1 MDERDALRHLST
13 DELIGIILDLQAKVK
28 QLEDR
33 LNRPPKTPDNSS
45 IPSGQQPKAN
55 RPKGKRAKRGPK
67 PGHAGISRTKTE
79 PDVVVEVRVEVCAAC
94 GADLR
99 DVPSTVIGSSQVVD
113 LPPVRPVVIEAR
125 RCAVCCPACGQTQ
138 TVDYPAGLEAERVFG
153 PRLEAVVHYLHLAHP
168 LSYVRVQDILH
179 DLFGLDISLGALV
192 NTVRRARD
200 TFSTAAQTILDDVR
214 ASGVIGSDETGARV
228 DGQTAWLWVVQ
239 TDTSAYYTIAPTRGA
254 VVLDRLMSDTL
265 PTVWV
270 SDLAKAQLKQPS
282 VLRQICLAHQLRD
295 LQYAIDLHR
304 CAWAYRFQ
312 ALLFRA
318 MRLGRQR
325 DLIPP
330 HAYGQQVV
338 AIERACDALL
348 NQVPRSPE
356 SQNLRQRFLLHRDHL
371 FTFLSVP
378 GVPPTNNASE
388 QALRNSVVYR
398 KVTGGFRSDWGASAY
413 ANVASVL
420 ETARRRGQDFL
431 DTLLSLLTKPFDL
444 SLAFAPPGE

>member
-1 MDERDALRHLST
+1 MDEREALRQLST
-13 DELIGIILDLQAKVK
+13 DELIGIIVDLQAKVR
-28 QLEDR
+28 QLEER
-33 LNRPPKTPDNSS
+33 NRRPPKTPDNSS

-67 PGHAGISRTKTE
+67 PGHAGISRTNTE
-79 PDVVVEVRVEVCAAC
+79 PDVVVEVRVETCAAC

-99 DVPSTVIGSSQVVD
+99 DVPYTVVGSSQVVD
-113 LPPVRPVVIEAR
+113 LPPVRPVVIEAQ

-138 TVDYPAGLEAERVFG
+138 TADYPAGLEGERVFG
-153 PRLEAVVHYLHLAHP
+153 PRLEAVVHYLHLVHP
-168 LSYVRVQDILH
+168 LSYVRVQDLLH
-179 DLFGLDISLGALV
+179 DVFGLDISLGALV
-192 NTVRRARD
+192 NAVRRARN
-200 TFSTAAQTILDDVR
+200 TFEAAAQTILDDVR

-239 TDTSAYYTIAPTRGA
+239 TRDSAYYTIAPTRGA
-254 VVLDRLMSDTL
+254 VVLDTVMGDTL

-282 VLRQICLAHQLRD
+282 VLRQVCLAHQIRD

-312 ALLFRA
+312 ALLLRA

-330 HAYGQQVV
+330 HAYGRQVV
-338 AIERACDALL
+338 AIEHACDALL
-348 NQVPRSPE
+348 EQVPRSPE
-356 SQNLRQRFLLHRDHL
+356 SQNLRQRFLIHRQHL
-371 FTFLSVP
+371 FTFLVVP
-378 GVPPTNNASE
+378 HVPPTNNASE
-388 QALRNSVVYR
+388 QALRNSVIYR

-431 DTLLSLLTKPFDL
+431 ETLLSLLTRPFDL
-444 SLAFAPPGE
+444 SLSFAPSGE

>member
-1 MDERDALRHLST
+1 MDEREALRQLSI
-13 DELIGIILDLQAKVK
+13 DELIGIILELQAKVK

-33 LNRPPKTPDNSS
+33 NKRRPKTPDNSS

-55 RPKGKRAKRGPK
+55 RPKKKSAKRGPK
-67 PGHAGISRTKTE
+67 EGHPGTSRTKVE
-79 PDVVVEVRVEVCAAC
+79 PDMVVELRVEQCTRC
-94 GADLR
+94 GADLHQ
-99 DVPSTVIGSSQVVD
+99 VEQSVVGSSQVVD

-125 RCAVCCPACGQTQ
+125 RCEVCCPACGQTQ
-138 TVDYPAGLEAERVFG
+138 TADYPAGLEAERVFG

-192 NTVRRARD
+192 NAIRRAHD
-200 TFSTAAQTILDDVR
+200 TFTAAAQTILDDVR
-214 ASGVIGSDETGARV
+214 ASGVIGSDETSARIE
-228 DGQTAWLWVVQ
+228 GQNAWLWVVQ
-239 TDTSAYYTIAPTRGA
+239 TDDSAYYTIAPTRGA
-254 VVLDRLMSDTL
+254 VVLNTLMDDAL

-282 VLRQICLAHQLRD
+282 VLRQICLAHQIRD
-295 LQYAIDLHR
+295 LQYTIDLHR

-312 ALLFRA
+312 ALLWRA
-318 MRLGRQR
+318 MRLGHQR

-338 AIERACDALL
+338 AIEHACDALL
-348 NQVPRSPE
+348 EQRPHSPE
-356 SQNLRQRFLLHRDHL
+356 SQNLRHRFLLHRQHL
-371 FTFLSVP
+371 FTFLVVP
-378 GVPPTNNASE
+378 NVPATNNASE
-388 QALRNSVVYR
+388 QALRNSVIYR
-398 KVTGGFRSDWGASAY
+398 KVTGGFRSQWGASAY

-444 SLAFAPPGE
+444 SLSFAPPGE